1 MWLYSIQRFI
11 MHVWDKKE
19 REREK
24 KCQTVQRRKGGKK
37 LRKAEVGEQMAEW
50 QDNKLLILCVRLVK
64 EMETVKS
71 QRGAKNTAQ
80 YGTAHQIPFELMKT
94 LWLMPLLHSTVKHLN
109 FKFKVSMEELCI

>member
-1 MWLYSIQRFI
+1 MCGTKRR
-11 MHVWDKKE
+11 E
-19 REREK
+19 RERRSVKQCSGEKGEK
-24 KCQTVQRRKGGKK
+24 KQ
-37 LRKAEVGEQMAEW
+37 RKAEVGEQMAEW

-94 LWLMPLLHSTVKHLN
+94 L
-109 FKFKVSMEELCI
+109 

>member
-1 MWLYSIQRFI
+1 MAVQYSALYNACVGQ
-11 MHVWDKKE
+11 KGE
-19 REREK
+19 REREEVSNSAAEK
-24 KCQTVQRRKGGKK
+24 RGKK
-37 LRKAEVGEQMAEW
+37 QRKAEVGEQMAKW

-94 LWLMPLLHSTVKHLN
+94 L
-109 FKFKVSMEELCI
+109 

>member
-1 MWLYSIQRFI
+1 MAVQYSALYNACVGQKR
-11 MHVWDKKE
+11 E
-19 REREK
+19 RERE
-24 KCQTVQRRKGGKK
+24 KCQTVQRRKRGKK
-37 LRKAEVGEQMAEW
+37 QRKAEVGEQMAKW

-94 LWLMPLLHSTVKHLN
+94 L
-109 FKFKVSMEELCI
+109 

>member
-37 LRKAEVGEQMAEW
+37 QRKAEVGEQMAKW

-94 LWLMPLLHSTVKHLN
+94 L
-109 FKFKVSMEELCI
+109 

>member
-1 MWLYSIQRFI
+1 MAVQYSALYNACVGQ
-11 MHVWDKKE
+11 KGE

-37 LRKAEVGEQMAEW
+37 QRKAEVGEQMAKW

-64 EMETVKS
+64 EMEIVKS

-94 LWLMPLLHSTVKHLN
+94 L
-109 FKFKVSMEELCI
+109 

>member
-37 LRKAEVGEQMAEW
+37 QRKAEVGEQMAEW

-71 QRGAKNTAQ
+71 QSRSMGQHIK
-80 YGTAHQIPFELMKT
+80 F
-94 LWLMPLLHSTVKHLN
+94 HSNWWK
-109 FKFKVSMEELCI
+109 LCD

>member
-1 MWLYSIQRFI
+1 MAVQYSALYNACVGQKR
-11 MHVWDKKE
+11 E

-37 LRKAEVGEQMAEW
+37 QRKAEVGEQMAKW
-50 QDNKLLILCVRLVK
+50 QDDKLLILCVRLVK

-94 LWLMPLLHSTVKHLN
+94 L
-109 FKFKVSMEELCI
+109 